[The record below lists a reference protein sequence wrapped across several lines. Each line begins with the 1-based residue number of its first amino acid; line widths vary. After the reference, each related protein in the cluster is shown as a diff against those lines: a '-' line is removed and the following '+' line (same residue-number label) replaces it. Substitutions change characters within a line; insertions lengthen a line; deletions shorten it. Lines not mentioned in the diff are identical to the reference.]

1 MASECPGWFVLFH
14 GLPVS
19 GYKHDHGMVRVSKWC
34 MREDTENI
42 ILGGVNM
49 VQSSVLYYRTC
60 DNLMVLGEII
70 LHYEVIEFTS

>member
-1 MASECPGWFVLFH
+1 
-14 GLPVS
+14 
-19 GYKHDHGMVRVSKWC
+19 MVRVSKWC

-49 VQSSVLYYRTC
+49 VQSSVLHYRTC